1 MSETTTPLAVPTVHL
16 NGTSRRE
23 LLEQICTA
31 LTALQEAEAAVRRAS
46 PHGRDYYPQGE
57 DAIGEALRQHTD
69 RLLRLHAIYVEL
81 ETIGERIC
89 FGGTKAA

>member
-31 LTALQEAEAAVRRAS
+31 LTALQAATQYSITA
-46 PHGRDYYPQGE
+46 
-57 DAIGEALRQHTD
+57 D
-69 RLLRLHAIYVEL
+69 RLTLRNDEGAVQVGLLPATADQSGSI
-81 ETIGERIC
+81 
-89 FGGTKAA
+89 